1 MYAII
6 ETGGKQLRV
15 SEGRTFRVDRL
26 AADTGSEISI
36 DKVLMV
42 GGSSFSVGA
51 PYVSGARVTAEVVE
65 HFRGEKIVV
74 FKKRRRKDSRR
85 KQGHR
90 QDYTTIRVK
99 SIVA

>member
-6 ETGGKQLRV
+6 ETGGKQLCV
-15 SEGRTFRVDRL
+15 SEGKTFRVDRL
-26 AADTGSEISI
+26 AADTGSEINI
-36 DKVLMV
+36 EKVLMI
-42 GGSSFSVGA
+42 GGSSFSVGS

-65 HFRGEKIVV
+65 HFRGEKVIV
-74 FKKRRRKDSRR
+74 FKKRRRQDSRR

>member
-6 ETGGKQLRV
+6 ETGGKQLCV
-15 SEGRTFRVDRL
+15 SEGKTFRVDKL
-26 AADTGSEISI
+26 AADTGSEVSI

-51 PYVSGARVTAEVVE
+51 PYVSGAKVTAEVVD
-65 HFRGEKIVV
+65 HFRGEKIIV
-74 FKKRRRKDSRR
+74 FKKRRRKDSRS

-90 QDYTTIRVK
+90 QDYTTIRIN